1 MGVKQTSFVIDL
13 GGVMKKIFNLLKKS
27 ISNSLYYSLQ
37 IELSIMYVCC
47 RSEQR
52 RMSLQTVSPDLKGP
66 KRRLS
71 YDEGQHR
78 GFFAGLMSLWRRR
91 RSMTS
96 PRHQRRTGVPSTIQ
110 EYQTGPQN
118 ERTLAQIIS
127 VGILIFYCSAVD
139 YKQKL
144 KPLPSLAQ

>member
-96 PRHQRRTGVPSTIQ
+96 PRQQRRTGVPSTIQ